1 MPQAIKDQEYWKAT
15 HNIRVMKRITAL
27 IEDIKKH
34 PFTGKGKPE
43 PLKGDLKGLWS
54 RRINDEHRMVYSIS
68 DGMIYIYILSLRF
81 YYTK

>member
-15 HNIRVMKRITAL
+15 HNIRVM
-27 IEDIKKH
+27 
-34 PFTGKGKPE
+34 KPE

-81 YYTK
+81 HYTK

>member
-15 HNIRVMKRITAL
+15 HNIRVMKRITTL

-81 YYTK
+81 HYTK

>member
-54 RRINDEHRMVYSIS
+54 RRKTMNTEWFIQLAME
-68 DGMIYIYILSLRF
+68 
-81 YYTK
+81 